1 MSDYAQCWL
10 IVMIGVVSCVLII
23 SGAYLVYT
31 FQAPITRWVDD
42 WRRIYQP
49 PPREKIPESDWDDDR

>member
-31 FQAPITRWVDD
+31 FQNPITRWIDD
-42 WRRIYQP
+42 WRGDQP
-49 PPREKIPESDWDDDR
+49 PPREIPKSDWDDDR

>member
-31 FQAPITRWVDD
+31 FQRPITRWVDE
-42 WRRIYQP
+42 WRRGEI
-49 PPREKIPESDWDDDR
+49 REIDE